1 VMLGWLTR
9 LFRRQAPVA
18 VPSRAP
24 RPIPVTAEGSGPV
37 KPVTTSSVI
46 QELVESLGGPL
57 GEVDTTFW
65 HRMANNIISR
75 GETISRPPSSFPLV
89 ASQMMSMLRDPAL
102 DLNRLVGAVQ
112 RDAGIAAA
120 LLKLANSPVFA
131 PAVPINSLR
140 GAVSALGVQQVGQ
153 LVIANAGRTLYDVP
167 KKSAL
172 DMYPDLWNVMFHDA
186 MANAFTAGRLA
197 LDVRGANSELSLIA
211 GLLVD
216 AGRPVGLQIIC
227 EMVEDGMARPDDVE
241 AMAIL
246 DEVTPALGGI
256 AVRKLDLP
264 PELAAACLPDA
275 AEPTVDGH
283 IARLVSAIGAVQRR
297 TPRIWSAASDV
308 VRHGDKIG
316 LAPFQVRAQFGS
328 RDSYLAHARAFV

>member
-1 VMLGWLTR
+1 MLGWLTR
-9 LFRRQAPVA
+9 LFRRQPPVA
-18 VPSRAP
+18 SVPMRAP
-24 RPIPVTAEGSGPV
+24 RVPITAEGSGPV
-37 KPVTTSSVI
+37 KPVTTASVI
-46 QELVESLGGPL
+46 EELAESLGGPL
-57 GEVDTTFW
+57 GEVDTAFL
-65 HRMANNIISR
+65 HPMARCVVAR

-112 RDAGIAAA
+112 RDAGIATA

-140 GAVSALGVQQVGQ
+140 GAVSALGVQQVGR

-211 GLLVD
+211 GLVVD

-227 EMVEDGMARPDDVE
+227 ELVEDGMARPNDVE

-246 DEVTPALGGI
+246 DEVTPALGSI
-256 AVRKLDLP
+256 AVRKLKLP
-264 PELAAACLPDA
+264 TELEAACVPDA
-275 AEPTVDGH
+275 IEPTIDGH
-283 IARLVSAIGAVQRR
+283 IARLVSAIGGVQRR
-297 TPRIWSAASDV
+297 TPRIGSAANDV
-308 VRHGDKIG
+308 AHHADKIG
-316 LAPFQVRAQFGS
+316 LAPYQVRAQFGS
-328 RDSYLAHARAFV
+328 RESYLAQARAFG

>member
-1 VMLGWLTR
+1 MLAWLTR
-9 LFRRQAPVA
+9 LFRRQAPPA
-18 VPSRAP
+18 PASPTP
-24 RPIPVTAEGSGPV
+24 RPVSPVAEGSGPV

-46 QELVESLGGPL
+46 HEVVESLGGPL

-65 HRMANNIISR
+65 HRMAGNIVAR
-75 GETISRPPSSFPLV
+75 GESISRPPSSFPLV
-89 ASQMMSMLRDPAL
+89 ASQMMSMLRDPTL

-131 PAVPINSLR
+131 PAVPINTLR
-140 GAVSALGVQQVGQ
+140 GAISSLGVQQVGQ
-153 LVIANAGRTLYDVP
+153 LVIANAGRTLYEVP

-172 DMYPDLWNVMFHDA
+172 DMYPELWKVMFHDA

-197 LDVRGANSELSLIA
+197 LEVRGANSEMSLIA
-211 GLLVD
+211 GLLAD

-246 DEVTPALGGI
+246 DEVTPTLGGI
-256 AVRKLDLP
+256 AVRRLDLP
-264 PELAAACLPDA
+264 ADLAAACTPDA
-275 AEPTVDGH
+275 TDPTIDGH

-297 TPRIWSAASDV
+297 TPRIWSAASEV

-316 LAPFQVRAQFGS
+316 LLPYQLRAQFGS
-328 RDSYLAHARAFV
+328 RDSYLAHARAFE